1 MFGDEEMI
9 MTWLLRHRKGTA
21 RKLWILLTLSCSLL
35 TNVAAQGLD
44 TTDYF
49 PLRVGNKWFAIW
61 YKEPPVFFSTSWQI
75 TGTETI
81 NDTLYYLPRYYRKDS
96 LGNVYQ
102 RIGGIDQLL
111 YKVTA
116 NAGET
121 WTFQQTDKYL
131 VTLQI
136 PWAGQIFAGSFT
148 NCKVFFFKN
157 LDHLSEFDYSVW
169 LAPGIGEALWSGG
182 MDLGNTELKRAEINS
197 IVISA
202 PFSIWPRAPW
212 QNQGNVD
219 TSSNISFDL
228 YSLVD
233 TNLVLNKVRVF
244 SKKEGEIGGVVH
256 NYGNSFQRYTFY
268 PLKRFLPSD
277 TISARISAD
286 IIDVFGEGLD
296 GDGNGRYEGS
306 PTDDYTWTFFT
317 QTLTKVHD
325 AKSTVPDDFV
335 LHQNYPNPFN
345 SETVIEYLIPRK
357 GAVDI
362 DVYNVLG
369 QKARTLLSQEQ
380 ESGKHHL
387 VWDGKD
393 DSGRTVSSGV
403 YLIRLRWNSKN
414 QSIHAIYS
422 K

>member
-1 MFGDEEMI
+1 M
-9 MTWLLRHRKGTA
+9 A
-21 RKLWILLTLSCSLL
+21 LTKKTSLL
-35 TNVAAQGLD
+35 LVFIFVLIANAPSQGLD
-44 TTDYF
+44 TTDYL

-116 NAGET
+116 DSGET

-131 VTLQI
+131 VTLEI
-136 PWAGQIFAGSFT
+136 PSASLRVFAGSFT
-148 NCKVFFFKN
+148 NCKEFFFKN
-157 LDHLSEFDYSVW
+157 LDRLSEFDYFVW

-197 IVISA
+197 MVISA
-202 PFSIWPRAPW
+202 PFSMWPRAPW
-212 QNQGNVD
+212 QNQADID

-228 YSLVD
+228 YSIVD

-256 NYGNSFQRYTFY
+256 NYGNGSQRYTFY
-268 PLKRFLPSD
+268 PSKRFPPSD
-277 TISARISAD
+277 TIVVRISAN

-296 GDGNGRYEGS
+296 GNGDGRYEGS

-317 QTLTKVHD
+317 QTVTKVHD

-345 SETVIEYLIPRK
+345 PSTTISFSLQKSAFVTLK
-357 GAVDI
+357 
-362 DVYNVLG
+362 VYNTLG
-369 QKARTLLSQEQ
+369 QEAAS
-380 ESGKHHL
+380 L
-387 VWDGKD
+387 VNGETAA
-393 DSGRTVSSGV
+393 GRHQIRWEAGNLPGGV
-403 YLIRLRWNSKN
+403 YFCQLRARGFQQMQKM
-414 QSIHAIYS
+414 ILM